1 MNLFVGTNNKT
12 VNNLQSRPTH
22 SNQVAAEL
30 SLFIRRM
37 IVARLFL
44 VERRQVNNFDFI
56 ALYIPLLEGD
66 LWGLIKNERKL
77 KLRFTLPEV
86 ISLI

>member
-77 KLRFTLPEV
+77 KLRLTLAEV

>member
-1 MNLFVGTNNKT
+1 
-12 VNNLQSRPTH
+12 
-22 SNQVAAEL
+22 
-30 SLFIRRM
+30 M

-77 KLRFTLPEV
+77 KLRLTLAEV